1 MNSKSCLDHIFKDKE
16 LKNACEFMCNGKSVA
31 ASVVMF
37 PPPFKKLRRIVE
49 QIIGKPESW
58 KACCLLR
65 PNL

>member
-37 PPPFKKLRRIVE
+37 PPPPLKSCE
-49 QIIGKPESW
+49 E
-58 KACCLLR
+58 LL
-65 PNL
+65 NKS